1 MSNVF
6 HYEDAVSEKLRENIS
21 TNGVVRTVL
30 ITSFIVALL
39 IGAGGAYFI
48 LHERAIQR
56 TAAEAGR
63 LLTVATAVRSYTT
76 NQIVPVLQND
86 ENTFHAVTVPA
97 FGAQSVFH
105 LAQEGDSGYIYREP
119 ALKPTNPNDLPT
131 PFEVELLDKFR
142 ADPELKELTGV
153 RNDVKETSIIWR
165 ARSGR
170 RRACLVC
177 HDTPQRAPAAM
188 VAKYGPYN
196 GFGWKLNE
204 VVALQ
209 SLTVPAA
216 AELRET
222 GEIAMMLAGGLLLV
236 FLVTYFVLTLS
247 IDSLVVRPLR
257 ALAQAADAASTSN
270 DTNVALP
277 ASGAREIRS
286 IAAAIERLRESLRKS
301 LQQLSKGKS

>member
-1 MSNVF
+1 MLMGNM
-6 HYEDAVSEKLRENIS
+6 S
-21 TNGVVRTVL
+21 TNGVVRIVL

-48 LHERAIQR
+48 LHERAIKR
-56 TAAEAGR
+56 TAAEAGH
-63 LLTVATAVRSYTT
+63 LLTVATAVRRYTT

-105 LAQEGDSGYIYREP
+105 LAQEGDSGFIYREP
-119 ALKPTNPNDLPT
+119 ALNPTNPNDRPT

-142 ADPELKELTGV
+142 ADAELKELAGV
-153 RNDVKETSIIWR
+153 RNDDKGKVYYLARPIR
-165 ARSGR
+165 AQE
-170 RRACLVC
+170 ACLVC
-177 HDTPQRAPAAM
+177 HDVPQRASAAM

-204 VVALQ
+204 VVAMQ

-222 GEIAMMLAGGLLLV
+222 GEIAMMLAGGLLIV

-257 ALAQAADAASTSN
+257 ALVQAADAASTSN

-277 ASGAREIRS
+277 SGGAKEVHT
-286 IAAAIERLRESLRKS
+286 IALAIERLRTSLRKS
-301 LQQLSKGKS
+301 LQQLSNGKS